1 MAEDKLD
8 FIYRELK
15 AQKRNR
21 IFNLCLKLTVFWF
34 TIFLYITYIHWM
46 NKQELTKEVSKILWE
61 MIRPVAKD
69 MATDI
74 LNNSWINWTWTLIEW
89 IKK

>member
-1 MAEDKLD
+1 
-8 FIYRELK
+8 
-15 AQKRNR
+15 
-21 IFNLCLKLTVFWF
+21 
-34 TIFLYITYIHWM
+34 M
-46 NKQELTKEVSKILWE
+46 NKQELTKEVSKILGE

-74 LNNSWINWTWTLIEW
+74 LNNSGINGTGTLIEG